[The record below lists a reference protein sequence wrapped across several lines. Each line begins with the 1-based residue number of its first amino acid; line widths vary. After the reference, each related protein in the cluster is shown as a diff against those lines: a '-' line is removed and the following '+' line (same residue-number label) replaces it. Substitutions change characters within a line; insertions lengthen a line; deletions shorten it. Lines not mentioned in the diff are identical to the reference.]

1 MRYSR
6 YLADDERVVLD
17 TRKHVATLVRPF
29 LVATLVVVGALLVGM
44 LLTPRDN
51 RDLVDSAVGVIACFF
66 VLRFLWRVWQW
77 RVAKT
82 VVTNRRLFQVS
93 GVLTRKV
100 SSMPLARMTDLTYR
114 RPILGR
120 MLGYGEILVESAGA
134 EQGLARLDHLPR
146 PDEFYRTITRLVS
159 ALAPKPFDE
168 EPEIRNW
175 DEEDTGP
182 LPRVIV

>member
-1 MRYSR
+1 M
-6 YLADDERVVLD
+6 DEERVVLD
-17 TRKHVATLVRPF
+17 SRRHGATLVRP
-29 LVATLVVVGALLVGM
+29 LSVAVLAVVGALAVGM
-44 LLTPRDN
+44 VVTPRSD
-51 RDLVDSAVGVIACFF
+51 RDLLDTVVGVIACFF
-66 VLRFLWRVWQW
+66 VLRFLWRVWEW

-82 VVTNRRLFQVS
+82 VVTDRRLFQIS

-114 RPILGR
+114 RPIVGR
-120 MLGYGEILVESAGA
+120 ILGYGEILVESAGT

-146 PDEFYRTITRLVS
+146 PDEFYRTITRLVA
-159 ALAPKPFDE
+159 ALAPRLVEE
-168 EPEIRNW
+168 EPTYTNW

>member
-1 MRYSR
+1 M
-6 YLADDERVVLD
+6 DDERVVLD
-17 TRKHVATLVRPF
+17 SRRHGATLVRP
-29 LVATLVVVGALLVGM
+29 LLAAVLAVVAALVVGM
-44 LLTPRDN
+44 VVTPHND
-51 RDLVDSAVGVIACFF
+51 RDLVDTAVGVVACIF
-66 VLRFLWRVWQW
+66 VLRLLWRVWQW

-82 VVTNRRLFQVS
+82 VVTDRRLFQVS

-114 RPILGR
+114 RPVMGR
-120 MLGYGEILVESAGA
+120 ILGYGEILVESAGT

-146 PDEFYRTITRLVS
+146 PDEFYRTITRLVT
-159 ALAPKPFDE
+159 ALAPRPVEE
-168 EPEIRNW
+168 EPNFTNW

>member
-1 MRYSR
+1 M
-6 YLADDERVVLD
+6 DDEWVVLD
-17 TRKHVATLVRPF
+17 SRRHGSTLVRPL
-29 LVATLVVVGALLVGM
+29 LVAVLAVIGALAVGM
-44 LLTPRDN
+44 VVTPRSD
-51 RDLVDSAVGVIACFF
+51 RDLLDTAVGVVACFF

-77 RVAKT
+77 RVART
-82 VVTNRRLFQVS
+82 VVTDRRLFQIS

-120 MLGYGEILVESAGA
+120 ILGYGEILVESAGT

-146 PDEFYRTITRLVS
+146 PDEFYRTITRLV
-159 ALAPKPFDE
+159 AAIAPRPFE
-168 EPEIRNW
+168 EERTVPNW